1 MTLFE
6 NKVALVTGAGGG
18 IGQVVA
24 AALAAQGASVVVADV
39 TAAGRETVANI
50 VADGGN
56 AVFRQADVSDS
67 AAIAALVQY
76 AVEEYGR
83 LDIAVNNAGVDPE
96 VAPEAT
102 WDEAAMEQILA
113 VNVKGM
119 FLCLK
124 HEIAQMLQ
132 QGSGAIVNLASA
144 AGLVGV
150 ANKPA
155 YSASKHAVVGLTKA
169 AALQYASQGIRI
181 NAVCPGAVDT
191 PMLAHNLPAGV
202 DKSLVGA
209 NHPIGRLASADEIA
223 QAILWLCSD
232 NASYVVGHALAVDGG
247 LVIQ

>member
-1 MTLFE
+1 MHLFE
-6 NKVALVTGAGGG
+6 DKVALVTGAGSG

-24 AALAAQGASVVVADV
+24 TALAAQGASVVVADV
-39 TAAGRETVANI
+39 SEAGSQTVANI
-50 VADGGN
+50 VAAGGN
-56 AVFRQADVSDS
+56 AVFRRADVRDS
-67 AAIAALVQY
+67 TEVAALVTL
-76 AVEEYGR
+76 AVTEYGR

-96 VAPEAT
+96 VAPEAD

-124 HEIAQMLQ
+124 YELAQMVA

-150 ANKPA
+150 VNKPA
-155 YSASKHAVVGLTKA
+155 YTASKHAVVGMTKA
-169 AALQYASQGIRI
+169 AALQYASKGIRI

-191 PMLAHNLPAGV
+191 PMLAHNLPPGV

-209 NHPIGRLASADEIA
+209 NHPVGRLATAGEIA

-232 NASYVVGHALAVDGG
+232 NASYVIGHALAVDGG